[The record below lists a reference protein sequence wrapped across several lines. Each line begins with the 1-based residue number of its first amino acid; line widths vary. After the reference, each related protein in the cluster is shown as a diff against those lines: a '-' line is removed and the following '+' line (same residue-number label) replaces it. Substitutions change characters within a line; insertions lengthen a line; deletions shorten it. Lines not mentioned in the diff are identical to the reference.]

1 MILELLYFWE
11 DFAIFYF
18 YWEVLVDCQSFVLI
32 IMFGRQLMH
41 LNTMFQDGEII
52 EKFPPGKNSSYL
64 SSESN

>member
-11 DFAIFYF
+11 DLAIFYF

-64 SSESN
+64 SSECN